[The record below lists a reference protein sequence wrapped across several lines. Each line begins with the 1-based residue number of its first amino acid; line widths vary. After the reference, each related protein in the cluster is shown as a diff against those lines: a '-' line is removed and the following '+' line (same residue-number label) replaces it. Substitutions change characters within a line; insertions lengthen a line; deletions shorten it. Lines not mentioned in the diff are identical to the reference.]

1 MNRENSTNRFCVFQK
16 QEFLD
21 LPAVGIEDLRM
32 NEEELKALNRAELQ
46 QEAKKLGIKANQSS
60 AQLIQ
65 QIIEK
70 TNVFQLVCT

>member
-1 MNRENSTNRFCVFQK
+1 M
-16 QEFLD
+16 
-21 LPAVGIEDLRM
+21 GIEDLRM

-70 TNVFQLVCT
+70 TNVF